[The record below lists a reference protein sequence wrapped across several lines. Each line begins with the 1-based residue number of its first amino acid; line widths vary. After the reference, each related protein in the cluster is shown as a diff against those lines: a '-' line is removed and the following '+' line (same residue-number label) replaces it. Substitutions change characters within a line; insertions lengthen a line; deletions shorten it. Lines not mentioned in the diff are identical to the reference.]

1 MHQLH
6 CIELRYEATRNKA
19 HTKLRE
25 AAPTFGGE
33 GEEGEDGNEIVK
45 VEDSAA
51 FKWMVDKDVD
61 IYFF

>member
-19 HTKLRE
+19 HTKLWE
-25 AAPTFGGE
+25 AAPSFGGE

-51 FKWMVDKDVD
+51 FK
-61 IYFF
+61 